1 MPLQSA
7 DGVTAVEKKARQE
20 GKKTCN
26 GEAEFHFEKLALL
39 GGEEKLDMF

>member
-7 DGVTAVEKKARQE
+7 DGVTAVEKRR
-20 GKKTCN
+20 GKKEKKNCN
-26 GEAEFHFEKLALL
+26 GAAGFHFEKLALL